1 MQRYTLFLKN
11 KINLLKND
19 KILFLNEM
27 EWEVSYSQ
35 NTGLFGALR
44 LKDLPIIQINPY
56 GVFFD
61 FIRLAQTLFR
71 LRLHD
76 FAPARHNQCN
86 IASALAYSQNS
97 PISRLFTF
105 VHQHVTD

>member
-27 EWEVSYSQ
+27 EWEVGYSQ

-44 LKDLPIIQINPY
+44 LKDLPIIQINPC

-61 FIRLAQTLFR
+61 FAQTVNDSTITQY
-71 LRLHD
+71 LR
-76 FAPARHNQCN
+76 
-86 IASALAYSQNS
+86 ALRQAQ
-97 PISRLFTF
+97 
-105 VHQHVTD
+105 